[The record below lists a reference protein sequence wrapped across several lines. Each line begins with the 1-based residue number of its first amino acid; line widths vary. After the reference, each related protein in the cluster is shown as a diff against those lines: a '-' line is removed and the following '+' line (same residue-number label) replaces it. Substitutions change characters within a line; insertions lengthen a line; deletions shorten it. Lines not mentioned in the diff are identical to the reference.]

1 MRVSAPQ
8 HAGLVPGDP
17 YVRKFSAILGDD
29 ESGEKHEVEESFQC
43 HSGIQAASVM
53 TDLPQP
59 QSVLSTTSSTMEE
72 TTPTPVRADLVV
84 LPNSNDSLQALRM
97 HEGLCVGVEN
107 PLRGKHLANQSV
119 TFAEVESDG
128 LKAEGD
134 QLLVPLRAP
143 FSCEFRCCAFCLC
156 SLGE

>member
-8 HAGLVPGDP
+8 HTGVVPGVP
-17 YVRKFSAILGDD
+17 YVQKFSAILGDD
-29 ESGEKHEVEESFQC
+29 ESGEKHEVKASFQC
-43 HSGIQAASVM
+43 SSGIQAASVM

-72 TTPTPVRADLVV
+72 TTPVRADLVV
-84 LPNSNDSLQALRM
+84 LPNSNDSLQALKM
-97 HEGLCVGVEN
+97 HEGLCVGLVN
-107 PLRGKHLANQSV
+107 PLRGKHFASQCV

-143 FSCEFRCCAFCLC
+143 FSCEFKCCAFCLC